1 MRALIFAAGRGSR
14 LRPHTDWV
22 PKPLLP
28 VGKYRLWDWQISGL
42 KKAGITDLVVNTA
55 YLADAFEPMPEAY
68 AARGITMK
76 ISREG
81 DKETDALETR
91 GGIAKALPLL
101 TDGVTP
107 FVAVAGDVV
116 HDYPMER
123 LNAKAAEIEAGDYDA
138 FMVAV
143 PNPGFHVRGDMTV
156 AADGTVRPARGLIP
170 TAASWWCRPKF
181 SLTSDPLPPNF
192 SPGSGRRRA
201 CAPKFGTD
209 SGAISGRPRSTK
221 RFVKKTAQLLF
232 IFLTNDIA
240 FDA

>member
-1 MRALIFAAGRGSR
+1 M
-14 LRPHTDWV
+14 
-22 PKPLLP
+22 
-28 VGKYRLWDWQISGL
+28 
-42 KKAGITDLVVNTA
+42 NTA

-116 HDYPMER
+116 HNYPMER

-156 AADGTVRPARGLIP
+156 AADGTVRPGAGPHTYGCIMVVSPKIFVNVSPVAAKLFPWIWQKARVRAEVWDGFWGNIGS
-170 TAASWWCRPKF
+170 AAQYEALCEENRTTPF
-181 SLTSDPLPPNF
+181 H
-192 SPGSGRRRA
+192 
-201 CAPKFGTD
+201 
-209 SGAISGRPRSTK
+209 
-221 RFVKKTAQLLF
+221 LF
-232 IFLTNDIA
+232 DE
-240 FDA
+240 

>member
-55 YLADAFEPMPEAY
+55 YLSDAFEPMPEAY

-91 GGIAKALPLL
+91 GGIAKARVTSCTTTRWKGSMQKPLRL
-101 TDGVTP
+101 RRETTTP
-107 FVAVAGDVV
+107 LWWRF
-116 HDYPMER
+116 P
-123 LNAKAAEIEAGDYDA
+123 I
-138 FMVAV
+138 
-143 PNPGFHVRGDMTV
+143 PGFM
-156 AADGTVRPARGLIP
+156 
-170 TAASWWCRPKF
+170 
-181 SLTSDPLPPNF
+181 
-192 SPGSGRRRA
+192 
-201 CAPKFGTD
+201 
-209 SGAISGRPRSTK
+209 SGAT
-221 RFVKKTAQLLF
+221 
-232 IFLTNDIA
+232 
-240 FDA
+240 

>member
-55 YLADAFEPMPEAY
+55 YLSDAFEPKPEAY

-156 AADGTVRPARGLIP
+156 AADGTVRPGAGPHTYGCIMVVSPKIFVNVRPVAAKLFPWIWQKARVRAEVWDGFWGNIGS
-170 TAASWWCRPKF
+170 AAQYEALCEENRTTPF
-181 SLTSDPLPPNF
+181 H
-192 SPGSGRRRA
+192 
-201 CAPKFGTD
+201 
-209 SGAISGRPRSTK
+209 
-221 RFVKKTAQLLF
+221 LF
-232 IFLTNDIA
+232 DE
-240 FDA
+240 